1 MTLNEQI
8 AFFYYDKLYS
18 TRQVAKELNIS
29 TSAVVKVLNEQYT
42 GCRNRS
48 VACNLR
54 TTNDYRTKLSTSQLG
69 DSNNQ
74 RKLSSEEVIEIREQY
89 EEMIKSNTKLQ
100 SQIILAK
107 SFGVKRPTISDIV
120 LKRTWKHI

>member
-8 AFFYYDKLYS
+8 AFLYYDKLYS

-29 TSAVVKVLNEQYT
+29 TSAVSKVLKEHYT

-48 VACNLR
+48 AACNLR
-54 TTNDYRTKLSTSQLG
+54 TTSNYCTKLSVSQQG
-69 DSNNQ
+69 DNNNQ
-74 RKLSSEEVIEIREQY
+74 RKLSSEEVIEIRELY

-100 SQIILAK
+100 SQYMLAQK
-107 SFGVKRPTISDIV
+107 FGVRRPTISDIV
-120 LKRTWKHI
+120 LRRTWKHI